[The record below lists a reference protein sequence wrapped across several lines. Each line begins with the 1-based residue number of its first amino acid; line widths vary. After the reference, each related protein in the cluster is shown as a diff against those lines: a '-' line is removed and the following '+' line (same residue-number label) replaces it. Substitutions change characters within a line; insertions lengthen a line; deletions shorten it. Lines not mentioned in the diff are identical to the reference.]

1 MKSHELNRKVVD
13 REWVMAYK
21 TLIYARG
28 HIFKTNPCS
37 SLCSEI
43 QNPEI
48 FYLRSLDKLR
58 NINCTIVLPLLY
70 TTTIV

>member
-48 FYLRSLDKLR
+48 FYLRSLDKL
-58 NINCTIVLPLLY
+58 
-70 TTTIV
+70 